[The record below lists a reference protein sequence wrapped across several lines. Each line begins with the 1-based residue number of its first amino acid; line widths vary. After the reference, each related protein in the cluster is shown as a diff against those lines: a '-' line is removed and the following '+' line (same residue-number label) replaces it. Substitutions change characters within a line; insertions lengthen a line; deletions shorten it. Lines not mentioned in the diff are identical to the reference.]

1 MAEKRQFPAFA
12 NPTKMGRLLRRWVR
26 RGGLAL
32 GLALALGNSFG
43 GYLGAHFTVTKGER
57 LIRIV
62 LNVVL
67 VAFIAK
73 LLLGV

>member
-1 MAEKRQFPAFA
+1 M
-12 NPTKMGRLLRRWVR
+12 
-26 RGGLAL
+26 
-32 GLALALGNSFG
+32 GLALALGNSIG
-43 GYLGAHFTVTKGER
+43 GFLGAHYTVTRGER

-73 LLLGV
+73 LLLGL